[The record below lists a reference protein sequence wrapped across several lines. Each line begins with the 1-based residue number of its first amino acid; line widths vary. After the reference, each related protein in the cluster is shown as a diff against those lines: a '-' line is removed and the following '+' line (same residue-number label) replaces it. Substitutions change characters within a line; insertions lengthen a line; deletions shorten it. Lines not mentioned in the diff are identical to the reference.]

1 MTQLDGGESS
11 SDFVL
16 RLIDVKHRR
25 LVESAVSGG
34 YVALS
39 YAWGTIAGAC
49 LTTATKGR
57 FDVDGAFSDD
67 DSEVPETIKMA
78 LWFCKSIGGRYL
90 WCDSYCIVQDD
101 ARDCAHVTANIGVIY
116 SYANLTIIAG
126 YNVHQAGF
134 CFLAFCRTEAEADAF
149 DQQELPGV
157 CVHRSLHNRNL
168 ITLTTEPQTS
178 PDPTERLSIQHM
190 PDALPAGRDPE
201 TSKNIPKLLNTLD
214 ALPLSCSNNST
225 EQQPL
230 QGETTAS
237 RLVAQHQ
244 AVTKIQDDILLRRHR
259 LSNERQYCTRL
270 KSAAQDDSAE
280 FMTALRL
287 AQDQGFRERLTV
299 LGELA
304 DRAQRTH
311 SDLSLQEHHLVD
323 LEEQLTALEYAHGKA
338 QAKLIGDLAKTLSR
352 LPESL
357 PPGERQDLCLSQE
370 DTSVLNASTGTPS
383 VIERYHRKLNDYH
396 GLLSRLEELERN
408 TKGEPLC
415 KGHDSALSLPAGLE
429 PGERSSSRGDGP
441 DRTRASVEVATTR
454 KTDLLRELET
464 AQGDVLLLR
473 QECLEAG
480 YDPDGGELDSDTGD
494 RSPGFWL
501 PNTFIAPTVS
511 AEIDIPAIMDDST
524 PTSFMSAFVNT
535 RHRINLWLMDVLRAN
550 PLEWLRYRG
559 HLVPAQGDIPS
570 ISDDWVE
577 SVWTSWTTDEAA
589 TGVTLSN
596 PHTVRKNSSSAT
608 NRTPPKQPNVADATS
623 QVTLIGG
630 C

>member
-1 MTQLDGGESS
+1 
-11 SDFVL
+11 
-16 RLIDVKHRR
+16 
-25 LVESAVSGG
+25 
-34 YVALS
+34 
-39 YAWGTIAGAC
+39 
-49 LTTATKGR
+49 
-57 FDVDGAFSDD
+57 
-67 DSEVPETIKMA
+67 
-78 LWFCKSIGGRYL
+78 
-90 WCDSYCIVQDD
+90 
-101 ARDCAHVTANIGVIY
+101 
-116 SYANLTIIAG
+116 
-126 YNVHQAGF
+126 
-134 CFLAFCRTEAEADAF
+134 
-149 DQQELPGV
+149 
-157 CVHRSLHNRNL
+157 
-168 ITLTTEPQTS
+168 
-178 PDPTERLSIQHM
+178 
-190 PDALPAGRDPE
+190 
-201 TSKNIPKLLNTLD
+201 
-214 ALPLSCSNNST
+214 
-225 EQQPL
+225 
-230 QGETTAS
+230 
-237 RLVAQHQ
+237 
-244 AVTKIQDDILLRRHR
+244 
-259 LSNERQYCTRL
+259 
-270 KSAAQDDSAE
+270 
-280 FMTALRL
+280 MTALRL